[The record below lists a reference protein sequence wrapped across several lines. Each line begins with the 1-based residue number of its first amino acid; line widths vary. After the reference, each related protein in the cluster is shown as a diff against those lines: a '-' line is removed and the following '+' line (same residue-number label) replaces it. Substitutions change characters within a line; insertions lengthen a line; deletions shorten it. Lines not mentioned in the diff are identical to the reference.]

1 MSMERI
7 DGRCIA
13 CSPVGVAISVHPR
26 FALLRFQNAIET
38 WLYFA
43 NMIVIVLGACYTL
56 LNIVR
61 VDAGLQRATEYTM
74 ITLLATSCG
83 GAALYLSYGWCAP
96 TSSEPGTLD
105 SLSYLFGPQ
114 NQMLRPA
121 GTPAGCSSGLM
132 VQHRATPS
140 ES

>member
-1 MSMERI
+1 MERI

-13 CSPVGVAISVHPR
+13 CPPVCVAISVLPR

-43 NMIVIVLGACYTL
+43 NSIVIVLWAPAIAYTL

-83 GAALYLSYGWCAP
+83 GAALYLSYG
-96 TSSEPGTLD
+96 
-105 SLSYLFGPQ
+105 
-114 NQMLRPA
+114 
-121 GTPAGCSSGLM
+121 
-132 VQHRATPS
+132 
-140 ES
+140 